1 MKKKIIIP
9 AFALLIGAALAG
21 SITSTAAWYQY
32 STKTNAALIGASGG
46 AAGNLNMRIREDGQ
60 GANEGW
66 TTFLSKERLST
77 YLATA
82 GYGQN
87 IRPVTPGALD
97 KDDELSLD
105 TNDVPKMY
113 ANPIPGKGPY
123 AQWKPADKVNFIVI
137 PLQLRFVERDGV
149 IENGVDEKNVEREVY
164 LSDLVL
170 EQRTESGVSDLSGE
184 KDTSDI
190 SAALRFHISSYNNGT
205 PNNRTNRLIS
215 KNGGTT
221 VTNGQLDLDGDG
233 NPDTPRASDK
243 YGFSDTSAPSGSPL
257 TYGAGQQVSYT
268 AEKLAAPATG
278 RKYYSNQ
285 NALVSE
291 SDPVYSLVP
300 QSRDGKDGDDLVDN
314 TLIYDPADD
323 TTSKAI
329 GTTIAATSNF
339 LNVDITIWVEGWQ
352 KFETVKD
359 EGTYSSIWNK
369 SYIGSDFNIGFEFAV
384 NAETDA

>member
-1 MKKKIIIP
+1 MKKKIIIS
-9 AFALLIGAALAG
+9 AFALIIGAGLAG

-60 GANEGW
+60 GANDGW

-77 YLATA
+77 YLASQ

-97 KDDELSLD
+97 KDDRLSLD
-105 TNDVPKMY
+105 TNDVPEMY

-123 AQWKPADKVNFIVI
+123 NQWKAADKANFIVI

-149 IENGVDEKNVEREVY
+149 IENGVDEKNVAKDVY

-170 EQRTESGVSDLSGE
+170 EQRTTGG
-184 KDTSDI
+184 DTNDI
-190 SAALRFHISSYNNGT
+190 SEALRFHISSYNNGT
-205 PNNRTNRLIS
+205 PNNRTNRLVS
-215 KNGGTT
+215 KTGGTT

-243 YGFSDTSAPSGSPL
+243 YGFSDASAPSGSPL
-257 TYGAGQQVSYT
+257 TYGDGQQVSYT
-268 AEKLAAPATG
+268 AEKLDEPATG

-285 NALVSE
+285 NALVTE

-300 QSRDGKDGDDLVDN
+300 QSRDGKDGDDLVDS
-314 TLIYDPADD
+314 TLLYDPADD

-352 KFETVKD
+352 KFEAV
-359 EGTYSSIWNK
+359 EGQGSYSSIWNK

-384 NAETDA
+384 NQALADNAE